1 MKPEEIL
8 QSQICRYI
16 EMQYPKVLFET
27 RLNGLK
33 MPIGLAKKAKMLGAR
48 RAMPD
53 LTIYEECTK
62 NADGLHITKYGG
74 LFLELKAEGTRLKN
88 KKGEYATPHLLE
100 QAGMLARLRMQGYY
114 ADFAVGF
121 DQAKEIIDWYLSKE

>member
-8 QSQICRYI
+8 QFQICRYL
-16 EMQYPKVLFET
+16 EMQYPQVLFET

-53 LTIYEECTK
+53 LTIYEESIK
-62 NADGLHITKYGG
+62 NADGLHKIKYGG

-100 QAGMLARLRMQGYY
+100 QSVILRRLRMRGYY
-114 ADFAVGF
+114 ATFVIGF
-121 DQAKEIIDWYLSKE
+121 EQAKEIIDWYLSKE